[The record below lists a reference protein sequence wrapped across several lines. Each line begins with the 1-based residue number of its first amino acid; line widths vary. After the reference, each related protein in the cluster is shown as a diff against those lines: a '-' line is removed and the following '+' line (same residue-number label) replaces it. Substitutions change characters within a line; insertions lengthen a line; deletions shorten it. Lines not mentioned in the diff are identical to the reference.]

1 MILLLGASA
10 SGKTEI
16 AKYLFRRYQM
26 VKAIT
31 HTTRPMR
38 VGERQDVDYHF
49 VSKERFLEMKK
60 LDKFVETTLYNDNY
74 YGCSKDECG
83 DDKCI
88 VLDPSGIKNFLALNN
103 PHIVT
108 FFLNASPEVRKKRME
123 SRGDDASSI
132 ERRLIGDSKTFAKE
146 NLPKVDYELDVDN
159 DSVENL
165 GDKIYVL
172 YQKRLNS

>member
-38 VGERQDVDYHF
+38 QGERQDVDYHF
-49 VSKERFLEMKK
+49 VSKERFLEMKNA
-60 LDKFVETTLYNDNY
+60 DKFVETTLYNDNY

-108 FFLNASPEVRKKRME
+108 FFLNASPAVRQKRME
-123 SRGDDASSI
+123 SRGDDPASI
-132 ERRLIGDSKTFAKE
+132 QKRLIGDCKTFARE
-146 NLPKVDYELDVDN
+146 NLPSVDYELNVDE
-159 DSVENL
+159 DSVEAL
-165 GDKIYVL
+165 GDKIYSL
-172 YQKRLNS
+172 YKERLAL